1 MVRCRDPG
9 LVATEPAS
17 TSATQTAAC
26 LGSFPTPLGL
36 SLDEKRS
43 GDLNG
48 RRQYMMPLGNA
59 PALMTVSADD
69 PPGFHVALALHVDE
83 PYRLRD
89 EVVAQELPG
98 RTRDLDL
105 V

>member
-1 MVRCRDPG
+1 MPG
-9 LVATEPAS
+9 DVGAVVCTEIAVVSLTLRTRWMSPGGANAL
-17 TSATQTAAC
+17 TS
-26 LGSFPTPLGL
+26 P
-36 SLDEKRS
+36 
-43 GDLNG
+43 
-48 RRQYMMPLGNA
+48 
-59 PALMTVSADD
+59 LMTVSADE
-69 PPGFHVALALHVDE
+69 PPGLHVALAFYVDE